1 MCIQHCNNYF
11 HSMAFSIEIKY
22 LMNEKFHENNKMNA
36 SHIQFSRNF
45 ISNISTIVVVVDPNR
60 FSTHFFYSDLNSFLV
75 VDPWKSIFPSLKPH
89 RNSMLLDS
97 LRIYI
102 VRSQSVSRF
111 YLHGVPRHIHKW
123 YKDRIIGSI
132 LMDCLSTGTQLF

>member
-11 HSMAFSIEIKY
+11 HSMAFAIEIKY
-22 LMNEKFHENNKMNA
+22 FMNEKFHENNKMNA

-45 ISNISTIVVVVDPNR
+45 ISNISTIFDDPNR
-60 FSTHFFYSDLNSFLV
+60 FSTHFLLWSEFIFGSRPMKINL
-75 VDPWKSIFPSLKPH
+75 SI
-89 RNSMLLDS
+89 LDS

-111 YLHGVPRHIHKW
+111 YLHGAPRHIHKW